1 MSASIFQQRVRLKY
15 RGAVKAVGDEIPT
28 HFRLILL
35 RVPQGGINSARAGE
49 DWLVI
54 LAVTSRQPSRAAG
67 RPGASLQLLAFAYSP
82 RRAGS
87 LTIALPR
94 RRKLRGFRCAPG
106 CMPEQVRSTDQGPV
120 AWLSVRSSLRCG
132 THLIRAASLRATR
145 ALTKCDRLNL
155 SSV

>member
-106 CMPEQVRSTDQGPV
+106 CMAVGAFLATLRYAPDPSSELASDQGAHKV
-120 AWLSVRSSLRCG
+120 
-132 THLIRAASLRATR
+132 
-145 ALTKCDRLNL
+145 
-155 SSV
+155 